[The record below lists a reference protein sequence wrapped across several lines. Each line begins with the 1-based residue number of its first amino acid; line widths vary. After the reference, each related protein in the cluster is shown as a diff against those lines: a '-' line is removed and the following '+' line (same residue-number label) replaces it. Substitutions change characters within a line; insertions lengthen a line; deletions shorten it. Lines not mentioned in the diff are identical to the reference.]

1 VTPTFDTNNNIV
13 GYHSNRRKPDPGQ
26 VAKVKPLYRA
36 LLAEENRVPNRKDG
50 MQRGYEMLVA
60 TLKDARLEYDEFV
73 FSL

>member
-1 VTPTFDTNNNIV
+1 
-13 GYHSNRRKPDPGQ
+13 